1 MMESA
6 AARREDRIRQELR
19 DEERQ
24 RREDD
29 RQRREY
35 ARERRQEEREDRNQQ
50 MFAMM
55 FSSGTKLLEK
65 YLSDKN

>member
-1 MMESA
+1 VA
-6 AARREDRIRQELR
+6 

-29 RQRREY
+29 RQRRED

-65 YLSDKN
+65 YLSDKI